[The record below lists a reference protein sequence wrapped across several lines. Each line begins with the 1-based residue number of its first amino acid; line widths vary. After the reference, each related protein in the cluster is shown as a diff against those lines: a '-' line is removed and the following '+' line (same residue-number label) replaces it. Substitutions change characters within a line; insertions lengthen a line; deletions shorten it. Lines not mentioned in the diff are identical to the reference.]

1 MRLSLLAM
9 TTFVAVFAM
18 VLAYVALAAAYV
30 ALRTL
35 AKLRRAST
43 ILSRGS
49 GRGKESLIEATQR
62 QAATTELLGDELAE
76 LRELV
81 NQQRAS
87 IEQARGYVDDRCA
100 EAVAALTAEAGNEV
114 GALRN
119 VALVRYDAFT
129 EMSGRMSFSLAL
141 LDDSGAGVAISAISG
156 NSDTR
161 VYAKGVTAGKGE
173 HELSP
178 EEQQAVAAAM
188 QRRRGRLLHR
198 KAS

>member
-1 MRLSLLAM
+1 M